1 MWRGEPLPLRLP
13 HVATSTHIRLLSPKY
28 PLLQFLA
35 AHIPFETAIGLNG
48 RVWFK
53 AASVE
58 GTITLQRVIEAVDAG
73 TLDASDK
80 SAVDKAV
87 KRFLA

>member
-1 MWRGEPLPLRLP
+1 MLTHRLLNPKFPLLPL
-13 HVATSTHIRLLSPKY
+13 
-28 PLLQFLA
+28 LA

-53 AASVE
+53 ASSVE
-58 GTITLQRVIEAVDAG
+58 GTIALQRIIEAVDSG
-73 TLDASDK
+73 DLDAADK
-80 SAVDKAV
+80 TAVDKAV